1 MSGVVVRLYIWRAF
15 TNFGTATFT
24 GASIT
29 ARGGLIYNTTTDGSS
44 STTNAIAVL
53 DFSADQTATA
63 GNFVISFPSAD
74 GTNAIVRIA

>member
-1 MSGVVVRLYIWRAF
+1 M
-15 TNFGTATFT
+15 
-24 GASIT
+24 
-29 ARGGLIYNTTTDGSS
+29 IYNTTTDGSS
-44 STTNAIAVL
+44 STTNAVAVL

>member
-1 MSGVVVRLYIWRAF
+1 M
-15 TNFGTATFT
+15 
-24 GASIT
+24 
-29 ARGGLIYNTTTDGSS
+29 IYNTTTDGSS

-53 DFSADQTATA
+53 DFSSDQTATA